1 MTAAHERIFAN
12 HERIRESLRRLL
24 GHVTG
29 ANQGDLVA
37 ALALAGDLTEVVKGL
52 EADRSAGVLGGRLD
66 AALDEARQK
75 VARAAS
81 SISYVFSVRVI
92 LGCVADLLRLLD
104 DIELELLDPPA
115 SHLAAS

>member
-1 MTAAHERIFAN
+1 MIAAHERILAN
-12 HERIRESLRRLL
+12 HERLRESLRRLL
-24 GHVTG
+24 GHLSG
-29 ANQGDLVA
+29 ANRGDLVA
-37 ALALAGDLTEVVKGL
+37 ALALASDLADVVRGL
-52 EADRSAGVLGGRLD
+52 EAERGAGPLGGELD
-66 AALDEARQK
+66 AAVEQARQT
-75 VARAAS
+75 VTRAAT